1 MRRLVS
7 HQSIPVS
14 LISLGA
20 LVAALLFLLPPERT
34 LGDVIKAVF
43 LHGALV
49 RTGLIAFA
57 VTGILGLAALVW
69 NVEPLHRWCLAA
81 LKTAGMV
88 WGVYALSSM
97 VATYLAWGVV
107 IAWDEPRVQASA
119 RVLGAYAFLLTLA
132 LWVNDRRLTAAVSI
146 VIAVLTW
153 MLTKGA
159 INIRHP
165 FDPIGSSDSAVFRW
179 FFAAISATIL
189 LIAFQVARWLCVVQK
204 KRSQAASS

>member
-1 MRRLVS
+1 LS

-20 LVAALLFLLPPERT
+20 LVAALLLLLPPERT
-34 LGDVIKAVF
+34 LGHVIKAVF

-57 VTGILGLAALVW
+57 VTGILGLVSLVRQ
-69 NVEPLHRWCLAA
+69 VEPLPQWCLAV
-81 LKTAGMV
+81 LKTAGIV
-88 WGVYALSSM
+88 WVVYALSSM
-97 VATYLAWGVV
+97 AATYLAWGVI

-119 RVLGAYAFLLTLA
+119 QVLGAYAFFLVLA
-132 LWVNDRRLTAAVSI
+132 LWVNDRRLTAAVSVI
-146 VIAVLTW
+146 IAVLAW

-159 INIRHP
+159 INVRHP
-165 FDPIGSSDSAVFRW
+165 FDPIGSSDSAAFRW

-189 LIAFQVARWLCVVQK
+189 LMAIQVARWLYAIQK
-204 KRSQAASS
+204 KRSRVSNT